1 MTIGRPTRDYDPAL
15 PDAPTIV
22 HAFVETVRRV
32 PDRDAIICGGRRITY
47 RQYHA
52 AVAGY
57 AHRLAALGV
66 AGGRVAL
73 LVPNGI
79 EVAVAAMAGLA
90 ARAQVVPLNANFPPR
105 ALAPLL
111 ADVDATVLVCT
122 SGTEALGR
130 AVAAEVGVPHVD
142 VFGPGGLAIED
153 WTEGRPA
160 GEDPALP
167 EPLPRPEDPSL
178 IFFTGGT
185 TGIPKGA
192 DHVHAND
199 MAHARAANTVW
210 PLERD
215 ADTVL
220 MVAPN
225 FHIWGFC
232 YAVVSPVYLGAT
244 VDYLPEYKPAV
255 VLEHFEEHRVT
266 VFAGGPA
273 ALYVGL
279 MANERF
285 ATTDFSSLRLC
296 LAGGSP
302 CPEALLARWEAET
315 GCPIM
320 EGWGMSEGAP
330 INCNPIDGPRKAG
343 SVGPV
348 LPRTEIDIVDIETGT
363 EVLPVGEAG
372 EVRVRGPQFITGYRN
387 RPEEN
392 AQSFR
397 DGWLYTGDVGRFD
410 EDGYLYLV
418 DRKKEMILVGGYNVY
433 PREIDEVLTSHPAV
447 MEAAAVGVPD
457 DFRGETVK
465 ACIALNPGAD
475 AGEDELL
482 AYCAERLVKYKLP
495 TIFEF
500 HVELPKTGPG
510 KIDKLVLKGKR

>member
-1 MTIGRPTRDYDPAL
+1 M
-15 PDAPTIV
+15 PDTPTIV
-22 HAFVETVRRV
+22 HAFVETARRV
-32 PDRDAIICGGRRITY
+32 PDRAAIIAGGRSITY
-47 RQYHA
+47 REYHA
-52 AVAGY
+52 AVAGF
-57 AHRLAALGV
+57 AHRLATVGV

-73 LVPNGI
+73 LMPNGI
-79 EVAVAAMAGLA
+79 ELAVAAMAGMA
-90 ARAQVVPLNANFPPR
+90 ARAQVAPLNSNYPAM

-122 SGTEALGR
+122 AQTEQLAR
-130 AVAAEVGVPHVD
+130 TVADEVGVGRVE
-142 VFGPGGLAIED
+142 VLGPGGLEIDEWVD
-153 WTEGRPA
+153 DPE
-160 GEDPALP
+160 PALP
-167 EPLPRPEDPSL
+167 EPLPGPDDPSL

-185 TGIPKGA
+185 TGVPKGA
-192 DHVHAND
+192 HHVHTND

-215 ADTVL
+215 ADVVL

-232 YAVVSPVYLGAT
+232 YAVVSPTYLGAT
-244 VDYLPEYKPAV
+244 LDYLPEYKPGTI
-255 VLEHFEEHRVT
+255 LRHIEEHDVT

-302 CPEALLARWEAET
+302 CPEALLTRWEAET

-330 INCNPIDGPRKAG
+330 INCNPIDGPRKPG

-363 EVLPVGEAG
+363 RVLPQGEAG
-372 EVRVRGPQFITGYRN
+372 EVRVRGPQFISGYRN
-387 RPEEN
+387 RPEDN
-392 AQSFR
+392 ARTFR
-397 DGWLYTGDVGRFD
+397 DGWLHTGDVGRFD
-410 EDGYLYLV
+410 EDGYLYLI

-433 PREIDEVLTSHPAV
+433 PREIDEVLASHPAV
-447 MEAAAVGVPD
+447 MEAAAVGIPD

-465 ACIALNPGAD
+465 ACVALDPGAD
-475 AGEDELL
+475 VGEAELL
-482 AYCAERLVKYKLP
+482 AWCSERLVKYKLP
-495 TIFEF
+495 TVFEF
-500 HVELPKTGPG
+500 HDELPKTGPG
-510 KIDKLVLKGKR
+510 KIDKLRLKGKR